1 MIVCSNCGRKI
12 VDDSAFCPYCGSTVT
27 NDLPTPACNTEI
39 IEKADSSPKK
49 KISKKTIAVGILAA
63 VVINI
68 IGIILICE
76 YKIDKAKRLYAQS
89 EYWEAYHEIWHI
101 PILGR
106 EELIRIETAAYAGYY
121 YENYLTTKRIR
132 LSSTSN
138 KYKDAYQEAFF
149 DLIFG
154 LYIDIKDIN
163 SESNSF
169 NDIQLDEYQ
178 KFIDLSYSELS
189 SMFHM
194 SKPEADELVE
204 RIKGLDGVDE
214 IKAAANEWLDEYFFD
229 GIFVL
234 P

>member
-1 MIVCSNCGRKI
+1 
-12 VDDSAFCPYCGSTVT
+12 
-27 NDLPTPACNTEI
+27 
-39 IEKADSSPKK
+39 
-49 KISKKTIAVGILAA
+49 
-63 VVINI
+63 
-68 IGIILICE
+68 
-76 YKIDKAKRLYAQS
+76 
-89 EYWEAYHEIWHI
+89 
-101 PILGR
+101 LGR
-106 EELIRIETAAYAGYY
+106 EELLRIETAAYAGYY
-121 YENYLTTKRIR
+121 YGNYLTTKRIR

-163 SESNSF
+163 TESNSF
-169 NDIQLDEYQ
+169 NDIQMDEYQ
-178 KFIDLSYSELS
+178 KFIDLSYSELL

-214 IKAAANEWLDEYFFD
+214 IKTAANEWLDENFFD